1 MLCSG
6 PGQVVGFLHDP
17 LGLTA
22 VCVKFLRIHVKI
34 VHTEEQIPFFFLEC
48 KSEK

>member
-22 VCVKFLRIHVKI
+22 VCVEFLRIY
-34 VHTEEQIPFFFLEC
+34 VHIEEQIPFFFLER